1 MNLLYIG
8 HILALGVTYY
18 NFKVIKFG
26 FAEIDI
32 TEDEILMKKIGVPA
46 SLFEIAFIIWALS
59 FLEKKIVFM
68 FISVSLIAFI
78 FKIMKLN
85 GYKFVMFVL
94 TPLLETIIMF
104 YGLYLLQP

>member
-8 HILALGVTYY
+8 YILALGVTFY
-18 NFKVIKFG
+18 NFKVIKLG
-26 FAEIDI
+26 ITEVDV
-32 TEDEILMKKIGVPA
+32 TEDEILMKKVGIPA
-46 SLFEIAFIIWALS
+46 SLLELAFIIWALS
-59 FLEKKIVFM
+59 YLEKKIIIM

-94 TPLLETIIMF
+94 TPILETIIMF
-104 YGLYLLQP
+104 YGLFLL

>member
-8 HILALGVTYY
+8 YILALGVTFY
-18 NFKVIKFG
+18 NFKVIKLG
-26 FAEIDI
+26 ITEVDV
-32 TEDEILMKKIGVPA
+32 TEDEVLMKKVGIPA
-46 SLFEIAFIIWALS
+46 SLFELAFIIWALS
-59 FLEKKIVFM
+59 YLEKKIIFM

-104 YGLYLLQP
+104 YGLFLL